1 MKLLSTTLLSALL
14 TSSLFAAPHADDVA
28 FTPSNNKTLA
38 VTYTFDKKD
47 SLFDEEFYEF
57 TKKDL
62 QKIGLNLNDP
72 HHNVN
77 AVYETNFGKTY
88 LDTLS
93 FNSVIA
99 EELIRPMLNIDPRMG
114 AFTPFNLHY
123 YRTKKD
129 MQTVIAHLT
138 PEAMLDILEITDQDI
153 RAKFIASF
161 PLLDETIEKKFPKGK
176 KEIIELQGFAEDTMM
191 NFEIPFDEP
200 EDVDDFL
207 DEFQEKFE
215 SLFALEGYII
225 AGYYNLK
232 DSYNSEEDVLE
243 QYTVFWSYDLCHIPF
258 SYEVFDGPNAL
269 PMAGI
274 FAPCSVYMYV
284 KEGENKIVFGMPTL
298 AAWGAAFGVK
308 DKHQIAKMKYLDVD
322 ITKLMKSLGA
332 IETPNGNPLLRK

>member
-1 MKLLSTTLLSALL
+1 MKIIHSTILISLLSLCAN
-14 TSSLFAAPHADDVA
+14 ANPQIGDVA
-28 FTPSNNKTLA
+28 YTPTKNKTLA

-47 SLFDEEFYEF
+47 SHIDDAFYEF

-62 QKIGLNLNDP
+62 EKIGLNLNDP

-77 AVYETNFGKTY
+77 TVYEQKFGKTY

-93 FNSVIA
+93 FNSLIA

-123 YRTKKD
+123 YRTKQD

-138 PEAMLDILEITDQDI
+138 PEAMLDILEITDENI
-153 RAKFIASF
+153 RSKFIASF
-161 PLLDETIEKKFPKGK
+161 PALDKEIESKFPKGK
-176 KEIIELQGFAEDTMM
+176 KGTVKIEGYAEDTMM
-191 NFEIPFDEP
+191 NFEIPFEEQ

-207 DEFQEKFE
+207 DEFQEEFE
-215 SLFALEGYII
+215 AVFENAGYII

-232 DSYNSEEDVLE
+232 DSFNSEEDILE
-243 QYTVFWSYDLCHIPF
+243 QYTMFWSYDLCHIPF

-298 AAWGAAFGVK
+298 AAWGAAFGVT
-308 DKHQIAKMKYLDVD
+308 DKHQNAKMEFLDKE
-322 ITKLMKSLGA
+322 ITKLMLSLGA
-332 IETPNGNPLLRK
+332 VEVPNGNPLLRK